1 MAKSSKKKAVTKK
14 KVAPKK
20 TVKKAAKKAAKKT
33 TKKVAPMK
41 KVEVAET
48 PVVELDSTLFTEP
61 SNDSTPT
68 D

>member
-1 MAKSSKKKAVTKK
+1 M
-14 KVAPKK
+14 
-20 TVKKAAKKAAKKT
+20 
-33 TKKVAPMK
+33 KKVAPMK

-48 PVVELDSTLFTEP
+48 PLVELDSTLFTEP